1 MKQLFTIL
9 KREITVKIKSKAF
22 YLFVVFS
29 PILFLIPILFSL
41 FNKSTLQSSNK
52 EIVGIMGSVKI
63 VNDTIDYRGFK
74 FIYLSQNETNEFS
87 SNKLNMNKYI
97 GVLDLNNMNLNDGNS
112 KRPIKFYMNESDLMT
127 NQKCV
132 KEVESFINQDFIY
145 KLSKKINASDTI
157 SYQLANLKN
166 VYPIVYNKSS
176 VEKSKKTA
184 TSLAYV
190 LGMLLYIIFILFN
203 NNILKGV
210 TEEKN
215 NKLAEVLSI
224 FVKPINLMLGK
235 IIGLGIVSLIQLCL
249 WIFCFY
255 LYLNAISWFEL
266 HYLNDGAGGTS
277 TSNISSSIESIKSL
291 PLFNLVVY
299 IPLFFILGFL
309 LNGAL
314 TTIIAIFSS
323 NKNSNYLMFIG
334 NLLNILSIYF
344 GMFAATNPESNIAT
358 IASYIPLFSYLTI
371 PVLLPYNVL
380 SPTHIITSISILIF
394 SVILLLLLSS
404 YVYKN
409 SIVKK

>member
-1 MKQLFTIL
+1 MKQLFSIL
-9 KREITVKIKSKAF
+9 NREITVKLKSKAF
-22 YLFVVFS
+22 YLFVIFS
-29 PILFLIPILFSL
+29 PILFLIPILFSV
-41 FNKSTLQSSNK
+41 FNKTTSIASKK
-52 EIVGIMGSVKI
+52 EVVGIMSNVKI
-63 VNDTIDYRGFK
+63 VNDTIDYRGLK
-74 FIYLSQNETNEFS
+74 FINLSQTETIAFS
-87 SNKLNMNKYI
+87 SNKLDMDKYI
-97 GVLDLNNMNLNDGNS
+97 GILEVGNKNLNDGNS
-112 KRPIKFYMNESDLMT
+112 KKPLKFYMNENDLIT

-132 KEVESFINQDFIY
+132 KEVESFINQDLIY
-145 KLSKKINASDTI
+145 KLSKKSNTNDTI
-157 SYQLANLKN
+157 SYQVANLKN
-166 VYPIVYNKSS
+166 VYPIIYSKSN

-210 TEEKN
+210 IEEKN

-235 IIGLGIVSLIQLCL
+235 IIGLGVVSLIQLCL
-249 WIFCFY
+249 WLFCFY
-255 LYLNAISWFEL
+255 CYLYAISWFEL
-266 HYLNDGAGGTS
+266 HYLSDGLSGTS
-277 TSNISSSIESIKSL
+277 TGNISASLESIKSL
-291 PLFNLVVY
+291 PLFNLIVY

-334 NLLNILSIYF
+334 NILNILSIYF
-344 GMFAATNPESNIAT
+344 GMFAATNPESNVT
-358 IASYIPLFSYLTI
+358 KIASYIPFFSYLTI

-380 SPTHIITSISILIF
+380 SLTHILISISILVF
-394 SVILLLLLSS
+394 SVISLLLLSS

-409 SIVKK
+409 SIVKT